1 MNKLQDKSHAW
12 QVRVA
17 LTRCVANCRTIRA
30 EAVTVLSRFTS
41 MQAANPKNSF
51 SCKPIPGTT
60 KMRIS
65 IVADQHTARTA
76 IDKARASHDDVATVF
91 VTAAALDGLG
101 EVPALEPVIVLP
113 SGPSVVGATEHEQ
126 YNHMLSMSDGN
137 SVTAREWSQIKL
149 AEFGWVLLLEPITGK
164 ELGFFRFK
172 TDWARFAGV
181 LERKIQKAK
190 TPVCAVEGC
199 ACGADKCQMHHIE
212 AYAQGGKTTLENMT
226 MLCLFHNGHNDDN
239 PARPCY
245 GRIER
250 INGVDYFVPPFG
262 GRPCLNMSACAQGE
276 ATRLAQKQ
284 AGMTPQPA
292 L

>member
-1 MNKLQDKSHAW
+1 
-12 QVRVA
+12 
-17 LTRCVANCRTIRA
+17 
-30 EAVTVLSRFTS
+30 
-41 MQAANPKNSF
+41 
-51 SCKPIPGTT
+51 
-60 KMRIS
+60 MRIS

-76 IDKARASHDDVATVF
+76 IDKARASHDDAATVF

-101 EVPALEPVIVLP
+101 EVPAVEPVIVLP
-113 SGPSVVGATEHEQ
+113 SAPSVMGATGHEQ
-126 YNHMLSMSDGN
+126 YNHMLSILGGT
-137 SVTAREWSQIKL
+137 SVTAREWSQVKL
-149 AEFGWVLLLEPITGK
+149 AEFGWVLLLEPVTGK

-172 TDWARFAGV
+172 TDSARFAGV

-212 AYAQGGKTTLENMT
+212 SWSSGGPTTMGNMT
-226 MLCLFHNGHNDDN
+226 MLCPFHNGRNDDN
-239 PARPCY
+239 PARPRY

-250 INGVDYFVPPFG
+250 INGLDYFVPPFG
-262 GRPCLNMSACAQGE
+262 GRPRLNMSACTQGG